1 MKFNAKSLFVLGL
14 GVVATMAITS
24 LTGLATADDAAT
36 ATESHIKSGP
46 KDGDY
51 LGPFTVTKIAGAE
64 EDGVEE
70 GKSLCYR
77 CKNSSRPQVVIFTR
91 STGPEVAA
99 LVSKID
105 AALAE
110 HEDEQLRCFVNVLG
124 ENPEAAAASA
134 KKFAMTSKAKN
145 IPFVVPN
152 EFENGPDDYGIN
164 PKAEVTV
171 TFATDGKV
179 TASHGFTSAKDV
191 CLETCMADL
200 AAIVK

>member
-1 MKFNAKSLFVLGL
+1 MKKFFVFSLGM
-14 GVVATMAITS
+14 VVALAATS
-24 LTGLATADDAAT
+24 LTGLATAEEAAT
-36 ATESHIKSGP
+36 ATHDMVKSGP
-46 KDGDY
+46 KGGDH
-51 LGPFTVTKIAGAE
+51 LGPFTVTKIAGAS

-70 GKSLCYR
+70 GKKLCYR

-99 LVSKID
+99 LVSKLD
-105 AALAE
+105 AALVE
-110 HEDEQLRCFVNVLG
+110 HESEQLRCFVNVLG
-124 ENPEAAAASA
+124 DNPESAAESA

-179 TASHGFTSAKDV
+179 TSSRGFKTASDV
-191 CLETCMADL
+191 CVDTVMGDL
-200 AAIVK
+200 AALVK